1 MIVGVSISVGVVSLI
16 LIFVLLYIRLKKDSE
31 DEEGKPS
38 NNQTT
43 CTYYSLS
50 NPNLID
56 SGIGEV

>member
-16 LIFVLLYIRLKKDSE
+16 LIFAVLYMRMRKDSE
-31 DEEGKPS
+31 DEEGKIT

-50 NPNLID
+50 NPNIID